1 MQIFFSGFALSFTL
15 ILAIGAQNA
24 FVLRQGIRRE
34 HVLLCVAVCAVSDA
48 LLIAFGVTSFG
59 VLSEQ
64 MPWLGPIM
72 RYGGALF
79 LLAYGAM
86 SFRSALT
93 STEALSSEGQ
103 ARKDWRKV
111 VATLLALTWLNPH
124 VYLDTVILLGS
135 IAAQYGED
143 RAVFGAGAASASFVF
158 FILLG
163 FGARLLAPL
172 FARPKAWRIL
182 DALVG
187 GTMWLIAFG
196 LIFNG

>member
-1 MQIFFSGFALSFTL
+1 MPVFFSGFALSFTL
-15 ILAIGAQNA
+15 IMAIGAQNA

-34 HVLLCVAVCAVSDA
+34 HVLLCVLVCAISDA
-48 LLIAFGVTSFG
+48 VLITLGVTGFG
-59 VLSEQ
+59 ALNEK

-72 RYGGALF
+72 SYGGALF

-86 SFRSALT
+86 AIRSALT
-93 STEALSSEGQ
+93 STEALNVEGR
-103 ARKDWRKV
+103 ARSDWRKV

-143 RAVFGAGAASASFVF
+143 SAVFGAGAVTASFVF
-158 FILLG
+158 FLLLG

-187 GTMWLIAFG
+187 LTMWSIALSLIIAG
-196 LIFNG
+196 